1 MALECPTVSDV
12 QTAGAAM
19 GIPPELVQRSAAARA
34 AADGT
39 SVDDILAAWAGDA
52 PPPAPS
58 APAETETEPTETPSQ
73 PAETE
78 TEVEAEPAAAAVAV
92 IDEPSPPPAPE
103 VTVEPEPEETL
114 EPVPLGLRVKTAVRV
129 GAWTGAALGIVGFLI
144 ATAFWAPNAT
154 TLPESGP
161 VVQVGTTGVVI
172 AMTLVSVVFGAIVAG
187 ISRAAAAWTNPAM
200 QLSNSKAGTVWLGAG
215 IGIVLGVV
223 AGVMLTGF
231 GAPVEGAD
239 PPMVQLPVLA
249 TLFVMVIGGALL
261 GAVTALVPQMLGV
274 PVAVGDED
282 VDEVETV
289 KRRLGNALSI
299 PLAGLLLM
307 ILLVLPF
314 GFTLIESNHLAPGVG
329 GAVVAIITAGG
340 ILGFAALA
348 GSRPEMRISMGDLMV
363 AVVGIGVV
371 LVIII
376 SVLFATQGDEHD
388 EEPADDEAVV
398 QML

>member
-1 MALECPTVSDV
+1 MSDV

-58 APAETETEPTETPSQ
+58 APADTEPAETPSQ
-73 PAETE
+73 PVETE
-78 TEVEAEPAAAAVAV
+78 PEAEAEPAAASVAV
-92 IDEPSPPPAPE
+92 IEEPAPPPAPE
-103 VTVEPEPEETL
+103 VEFEPEPEEVL
-114 EPVPLGLRVKTAVRV
+114 EPVPLGTRVKTAVRV
-129 GAWTGAALGIVGFLI
+129 GAWTGAALGIVGFLF

-154 TLPESGP
+154 ALPESGP

-187 ISRAAAAWTNPAM
+187 LSRAATAWTDPAM
-200 QLSNSKAGTVWLGAG
+200 QLSNSKAGTAWLGAA
-215 IGIVLGVV
+215 IGVVLGVI

-231 GAPVEGAD
+231 GTPVEGAD
-239 PPMVQLPVLA
+239 PPMVQLPVMA
-249 TLFVMVIGGALL
+249 TLLVMVIGGALL
-261 GAVTALVPQMLGV
+261 GAITALVPQVLGV
-274 PVAVGDED
+274 PVAVGDDD
-282 VDEVETV
+282 VEEVETV
-289 KRRLGNALSI
+289 KRRLGHAISI

-307 ILLVLPF
+307 VLLVLPF

-340 ILGFAALA
+340 ILGFSALA
-348 GSRPEMRISMGDLMV
+348 GSRPEMRISMGDFVV
-363 AVVGIGVV
+363 AAVGIGVV

-376 SVLFATQGDEHD
+376 SVLLATQDETH
-388 EEPADDEAVV
+388 EEAPAEGEAVV